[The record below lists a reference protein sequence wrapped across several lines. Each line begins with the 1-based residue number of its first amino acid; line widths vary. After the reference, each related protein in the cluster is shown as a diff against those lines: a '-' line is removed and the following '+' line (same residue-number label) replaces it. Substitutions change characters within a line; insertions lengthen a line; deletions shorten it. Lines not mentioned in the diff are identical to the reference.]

1 MRYEQQEKEQEQ
13 AQLVKSVV
21 DNVLKNLSDEKTQ
34 KDMLIWAV
42 SEVERECSFYHRRC
56 LQNFL

>member
-42 SEVERECSFYHRRC
+42 SEVERKCSCSPQR
-56 LQNFL
+56 